1 MVNLA
6 SLAESIRSLTPRDLA
21 APATATPAVQPISSI
36 KTLRATHHRLAQ
48 LLAAGANPI
57 IAGRLCGFSPDKVR
71 FYVDNDPAFQELL
84 LHYANNEEE
93 VWTDFHRLA
102 DDLNFDMLARLREL
116 LDEQP
121 DRFSPSVLLEA
132 IKTLSDRTGRA
143 PVNRNLTLNANV
155 DLSDRMAAARARR
168 MALAQ
173 PAPSEQTENVI
184 EGEFTQR

>member
-1 MVNLA
+1 MKDV
-6 SLAESIRSLTPRDLA
+6 
-21 APATATPAVQPISSI
+21 V
-36 KTLRATHHRLAQ
+36 
-48 LLAAGANPI
+48 
-57 IAGRLCGFSPDKVR
+57 AGRLCGFSPEKVR
-71 FYVDNDPAFQELL
+71 SYRENDPAFQELL
-84 LHYANNEEE
+84 LHYAQNEEE

-155 DLSDRMAAARARR
+155 DLSDRMAQARARR

-173 PAPSEQTENVI
+173 PEPII
-184 EGEFTQR
+184 EGEVVGE